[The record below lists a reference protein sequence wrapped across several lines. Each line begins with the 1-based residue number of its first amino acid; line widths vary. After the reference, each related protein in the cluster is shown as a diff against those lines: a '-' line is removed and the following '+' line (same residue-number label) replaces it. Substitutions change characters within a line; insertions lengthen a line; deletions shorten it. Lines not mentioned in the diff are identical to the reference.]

1 MWQRSGQSLCGLSDR
16 RGERLRAK
24 PLPTDELR
32 RQFFRRGKAEEDE
45 VGVAAIEVHRSQKLA
60 RLEAVLL
67 IADSAMS
74 PRRLAQLAMLASPGE
89 ASLLVE
95 RLNRIYDAGETAVH
109 VERVATGFQL
119 LTLPKFA
126 HWLDRL
132 HNRQVKLKLSTQAL
146 ETLSIVA
153 YRQPITRADIKAI
166 RGVDPVDT
174 LKLLMDRGLVRLG
187 GYDDALGR
195 PYLYETTL
203 RFLELFGLRDLADL
217 PNAEALG
224 RRPEPPVREDRG
236 VGCELE
242 ETEEDSEF
250 DDEFEEE
257 LDDEL
262 GEEFDDAFGEEL
274 DDEFA
279 EELEE

>member
-1 MWQRSGQSLCGLSDR
+1 
-16 RGERLRAK
+16 
-24 PLPTDELR
+24 
-32 RQFFRRGKAEEDE
+32 
-45 VGVAAIEVHRSQKLA
+45 
-60 RLEAVLL
+60 
-67 IADSAMS
+67 
-74 PRRLAQLAMLASPGE
+74 MLASPSE
-89 ASLLVE
+89 ATLLVE

-195 PYLYETTL
+195 PYLYETTP

-217 PNAEALG
+217 PNAEAL
-224 RRPEPPVREDRG
+224 RRPPQLPGHRG
-236 VGCELE
+236 VGPELE
-242 ETEEDSEF
+242 EIDEDVEF
-250 DDEFEEE
+250 DDEFEEGLAGE
-257 LDDEL
+257 LE
-262 GEEFDDAFGEEL
+262 
-274 DDEFA
+274 

>member
-1 MWQRSGQSLCGLSDR
+1 MWQRVGQSLCEPRDR
-16 RGERLRAK
+16 RGERLRTK
-24 PLPTDELR
+24 SLPTDELR
-32 RQFFRRGKAEEDE
+32 RQFFRRGKVEEDE
-45 VGVAAIEVHRSQKLA
+45 VGDAAIEVHRSQKLA

-67 IADSAMS
+67 IAESAMS
-74 PRRLAQLAMLASPGE
+74 PRRLAQLAMLASPSE
-89 ASLLVE
+89 ATLLVE

-195 PYLYETTL
+195 PYLYETTP

-217 PNAEALG
+217 PNAEAL
-224 RRPEPPVREDRG
+224 RRPPRLPVHEDRG
-236 VGCELE
+236 VGPELE
-242 ETEEDSEF
+242 EIDEDAEF
-250 DDEFEEE
+250 DDEFGEELAGELEEE
-257 LDDEL
+257 LA
-262 GEEFDDAFGEEL
+262 GEFE
-274 DDEFA
+274 

>member
-1 MWQRSGQSLCGLSDR
+1 MWQRVGQSLCEPRDR

-24 PLPTDELR
+24 SLPTDELR
-32 RQFFRRGKAEEDE
+32 RQFFRRRKVEENE
-45 VGVAAIEVHRSQKLA
+45 VGDAAIEVHRSQKLA

-67 IADSAMS
+67 IAESAMS
-74 PRRLAQLAMLASPGE
+74 PRRLAQLAMLASPSE
-89 ASLLVE
+89 ATLLVE

-132 HNRQVKLKLSTQAL
+132 HNRQVKLKLSPQAL

-195 PYLYETTL
+195 PYLYETTP

-217 PNAEALG
+217 PNAEAL
-224 RRPEPPVREDRG
+224 RRPPQLPGHEDRG
-236 VGCELE
+236 VGPELE
-242 ETEEDSEF
+242 EIDEDAEF
-250 DDEFEEE
+250 DDEFEEGLAGE
-257 LDDEL
+257 LE
-262 GEEFDDAFGEEL
+262 
-274 DDEFA
+274 

>member
-1 MWQRSGQSLCGLSDR
+1 MWQRVGQSLCEPRDR
-16 RGERLRAK
+16 RGERLRTK
-24 PLPTDELR
+24 SLPTDELR
-32 RQFFRRGKAEEDE
+32 RQFFRRGKVEEDE
-45 VGVAAIEVHRSQKLA
+45 VGDAAIEVHRSQKLA

-67 IADSAMS
+67 IAESAMS
-74 PRRLAQLAMLASPGE
+74 PRRLAQLAMLASPSE
-89 ASLLVE
+89 ATLLVE

-153 YRQPITRADIKAI
+153 YRQPITRADITAI

-195 PYLYETTL
+195 PYLYETTP
-203 RFLELFGLRDLADL
+203 RFLELCGLRDLADL
-217 PNAEALG
+217 PNAEAL
-224 RRPEPPVREDRG
+224 RRPPQLPGHEDRG
-236 VGCELE
+236 GGPELE
-242 ETEEDSEF
+242 EIDEDAEF
-250 DDEFEEE
+250 DDEFEQGLAGE
-257 LDDEL
+257 LE
-262 GEEFDDAFGEEL
+262 
-274 DDEFA
+274 

>member
-1 MWQRSGQSLCGLSDR
+1 MWQRVGQSLCEPRDR
-16 RGERLRAK
+16 RGERLRTK
-24 PLPTDELR
+24 SLPTDELR
-32 RQFFRRGKAEEDE
+32 RQFFRRGKVEEDE
-45 VGVAAIEVHRSQKLA
+45 VGDAAIEVHRSQKLA
-60 RLEAVLL
+60 RLDAVLL
-67 IADSAMS
+67 IAESAMS
-74 PRRLAQLAMLASPGE
+74 PRRLAQLAMLASPSE
-89 ASLLVE
+89 ATLLVE

-109 VERVATGFQL
+109 VEQVATGFQL

-195 PYLYETTL
+195 PYLYETTP

-217 PNAEALG
+217 PNAEAL
-224 RRPEPPVREDRG
+224 RRPPRLPVHEDRG
-236 VGCELE
+236 VGPELE
-242 ETEEDSEF
+242 EIDEDAEF
-250 DDEFEEE
+250 DDEFGEELAGELEEE
-257 LDDEL
+257 LA
-262 GEEFDDAFGEEL
+262 GEFE
-274 DDEFA
+274 

>member
-1 MWQRSGQSLCGLSDR
+1 MWQRVGQSLCEPRDR
-16 RGERLRAK
+16 RGERLRTK
-24 PLPTDELR
+24 SLPTDELR
-32 RQFFRRGKAEEDE
+32 RQFFRRGKVEEDE
-45 VGVAAIEVHRSQKLA
+45 VDDAAIEVHRSQKLA

-67 IADSAMS
+67 IAESAMS
-74 PRRLAQLAMLASPGE
+74 PRRLAQLAMLASPSE
-89 ASLLVE
+89 ATLLVE

-195 PYLYETTL
+195 PYLYETTP

-217 PNAEALG
+217 PNAEAL
-224 RRPEPPVREDRG
+224 RRPPRLPVHEDRG
-236 VGCELE
+236 VGPELE
-242 ETEEDSEF
+242 EIDEDAEF
-250 DDEFEEE
+250 DDEFEEGLAGE
-257 LDDEL
+257 LE
-262 GEEFDDAFGEEL
+262 
-274 DDEFA
+274 

>member
-1 MWQRSGQSLCGLSDR
+1 MWQRVGQSLCEPRDR
-16 RGERLRAK
+16 RGERLRTK
-24 PLPTDELR
+24 SLPTDELR
-32 RQFFRRGKAEEDE
+32 RQFFRRGKVEEDK
-45 VGVAAIEVHRSQKLA
+45 VSGAASEVHRSQKLA

-67 IADSAMS
+67 IAESAMS
-74 PRRLAQLAMLASPGE
+74 PRRLAQLAMLASPSE
-89 ASLLVE
+89 ATLLVE

-195 PYLYETTL
+195 PYLYETTP

-217 PNAEALG
+217 PNAEAL
-224 RRPEPPVREDRG
+224 RRPPRLPVHEDRG
-236 VGCELE
+236 VGPELE
-242 ETEEDSEF
+242 EIDEDAEF
-250 DDEFEEE
+250 DDEFGEELAGELEEE
-257 LDDEL
+257 LA
-262 GEEFDDAFGEEL
+262 GEFE
-274 DDEFA
+274 

>member
-1 MWQRSGQSLCGLSDR
+1 MWQRVGQSLCEPRDR
-16 RGERLRAK
+16 RGERLRTK
-24 PLPTDELR
+24 SLPTDELR
-32 RQFFRRGKAEEDE
+32 RQFFRRGKVEEDE
-45 VGVAAIEVHRSQKLA
+45 VGDAAIEVHRSQKLA

-67 IADSAMS
+67 IAESAMS
-74 PRRLAQLAMLASPGE
+74 PRRLAQLAMLASPSE
-89 ASLLVE
+89 ATLLVE

-195 PYLYETTL
+195 PYLYETTP

-217 PNAEALG
+217 PNAEAL
-224 RRPEPPVREDRG
+224 RRPPQLPGHEDRG
-236 VGCELE
+236 VGPELE
-242 ETEEDSEF
+242 EIDEDAEF
-250 DDEFEEE
+250 DDEFGEELAGELEEE
-257 LDDEL
+257 LA
-262 GEEFDDAFGEEL
+262 GEFE
-274 DDEFA
+274 

>member
-1 MWQRSGQSLCGLSDR
+1 MWQRVGQSLCEPRGR
-16 RGERLRAK
+16 HGERLRAK
-24 PLPTDELR
+24 SLPTDELR
-32 RQFFRRGKAEEDE
+32 RQFFRRGKVEEDE
-45 VGVAAIEVHRSQKLA
+45 VDDAAIEVHRSQKLA

-67 IADSAMS
+67 IAESAMS
-74 PRRLAQLAMLASPGE
+74 PRRLAQLAMLASPSE
-89 ASLLVE
+89 ATLLVE

-174 LKLLMDRGLVRLG
+174 RRLLMDRGLVRLG

-195 PYLYETTL
+195 PYLYETTP

-217 PNAEALG
+217 PNAEAL
-224 RRPEPPVREDRG
+224 RRPPRLPVHEDRG
-236 VGCELE
+236 VGPELE
-242 ETEEDSEF
+242 EIDEDAEF
-250 DDEFEEE
+250 DDEFEEGLAGE
-257 LDDEL
+257 LE
-262 GEEFDDAFGEEL
+262 
-274 DDEFA
+274 